1 MEVTTRLKGATSTGS
16 LLGFTPVSQEMM
28 WTIVPAAPAVAEQPI
43 GQLEELEVPDR
54 DGGGPAPEGDQ
65 APAFE
70 MPASGGRT
78 VSLASLKGKPFVLYF
93 YPRADTPGCTTQDC
107 GIRDHRAAYAERGA
121 VVLGVSPDSVK
132 SLRRFVDKYGLDFT
146 LLADP
151 DHTVAEAYGVW
162 AQKTRYGRNY
172 FGVSR
177 TTFVIDAAGKVATV
191 LPKVKPATHDEMVL
205 AALAEL

>member
-1 MEVTTRLKGATSTGS
+1 MIAEGTLAPDFTLHNQDDEPVTLSALR
-16 LLGFTPVSQEMM
+16 
-28 WTIVPAAPAVAEQPI
+28 
-43 GQLEELEVPDR
+43 
-54 DGGGPAPEGDQ
+54 
-65 APAFE
+65 
-70 MPASGGRT
+70 
-78 VSLASLKGKPFVLYF
+78 GKPVVLYF
-93 YPRADTPGCTTQDC
+93 YPRADTPGCTTQAR

-132 SLRRFVDKYGLDFT
+132 AIRRFADKCGLDFT

-151 DHTVAEAYGVW
+151 DHAVAEAYGVW

-172 FGVSR
+172 FGNSR
-177 TTFVIDAAGKVATV
+177 TTFVIDAAGRVARI

>member
-1 MEVTTRLKGATSTGS
+1 MIAEGTLAPDFTLHDQDDAPVTLSALR
-16 LLGFTPVSQEMM
+16 
-28 WTIVPAAPAVAEQPI
+28 
-43 GQLEELEVPDR
+43 
-54 DGGGPAPEGDQ
+54 
-65 APAFE
+65 
-70 MPASGGRT
+70 
-78 VSLASLKGKPFVLYF
+78 GKPVVLYF
-93 YPRADTPGCTTQDC
+93 YPRADTPGCTTQAC

>member
-1 MEVTTRLKGATSTGS
+1 MIAEGTLAPDFTLHNQDDAPVTLSALR
-16 LLGFTPVSQEMM
+16 
-28 WTIVPAAPAVAEQPI
+28 
-43 GQLEELEVPDR
+43 
-54 DGGGPAPEGDQ
+54 
-65 APAFE
+65 
-70 MPASGGRT
+70 
-78 VSLASLKGKPFVLYF
+78 GKPVVLYF
-93 YPRADTPGCTTQDC
+93 YPRADTPGCTTQAC

-132 SLRRFVDKYGLDFT
+132 ALRRFVDKYGLDFT

-151 DHTVAEAYGVW
+151 DHAVAEAYGVW

-172 FGVSR
+172 FGNSR
-177 TTFVIDAAGKVATV
+177 TTVVIDAAGRVARV